1 MATSIPVTRTGI
13 PHDAANAVRRPANSP
28 VNMPVNTVPVSA
40 RTGPDEVLRRLDLM
54 INHKLDG
61 MLHGEYQGLVPGHG
75 SDLGETRRYSAG
87 DDVRRID
94 WNVTARM
101 QAPHVRETI
110 ADRELEAWVVIDL
123 SPSMDFGTAFC
134 EKRDLAVSA
143 AAAIGFLTARTGN
156 RFGAMIVGRDGPI
169 TIPARGGRTHLMSVL
184 HRLVTAPR
192 AEQGA
197 TDFGAGMD
205 RLAMS
210 TRRRGLAVVVSDFL
224 ADPSSWDQPLRRVAA
239 RHDTIAAEV
248 LDPRELELPNV
259 GVLSVVDPVTGQQRD
274 VPTANAKL
282 RDRYDA
288 AAAAQRET
296 IAETIRRSG
305 SDHLRLRTDTDWLLD
320 VVRFVSARRERI
332 SGRNRPAVRR

>member
-1 MATSIPVTRTGI
+1 MPTGI
-13 PHDAANAVRRPANSP
+13 PHDATIAVSTPP
-28 VNMPVNTVPVSA
+28 NTVPVSA

-54 INHKLDG
+54 VNHKLDG

-75 SDLGETRRYSAG
+75 SDLGETRGYQAG

-101 QAPHVRETI
+101 REPHVRETI
-110 ADRELEAWVVIDL
+110 ADRELEAWVVVDL

-156 RFGAMIVGRDGPI
+156 RFGAVIVGADGPV

-197 TDFGAGMD
+197 TDFGAGLD

-239 RHDTIAAEV
+239 RHDTIATEV

-259 GVLSVVDPVTGQQRD
+259 GVLSVVDPVTGRQRD
-274 VPTANAKL
+274 VPTANAKF
-282 RDRYDA
+282 RARYA
-288 AAAAQRET
+288 AAATVQRET
-296 IAETIRRSG
+296 IAENIRQSG